1 VGNNRRRSI
10 ATPPSALADCTPLI
24 LAGEEAIS
32 NLTAPRVVAG
42 GPLHS
47 VQLRVNLPAALKL
60 TPPRYQAITKDE
72 LTYDVDVPAPRIGH
86 QHLDVA

>member
-1 VGNNRRRSI
+1 
-10 ATPPSALADCTPLI
+10 
-24 LAGEEAIS
+24 
-32 NLTAPRVVAG
+32 
-42 GPLHS
+42 
-47 VQLRVNLPAALKL
+47 VQLWVNLPAALKL